1 MKPCS
6 CNRKLI
12 AWLALDELDGQQ
24 AATLRA
30 HLADCEGCRGYWEE
44 ISKMT
49 DGLAAA
55 QPDPSLEASEVFHRR
70 MERRLRAVES
80 GSVLENLAVWLRDSM
95 LNWRVAVPAVAVL
108 GIALVAVVAPRHPT
122 SPSESS
128 SPRVEV
134 VSAADPESDLAP
146 TIANYHIA
154 ASQSS
159 EKLSKLL
166 DRQASKPLPSA
177 PLYTVL
183 GLASPKAPY

>member
-12 AWLALDELDGQQ
+12 TWLAVDALDGRE
-24 AATLRA
+24 AAALRA

-44 ISKMT
+44 ISNVT
-49 DGLAAA
+49 AGLASV
-55 QPDPSLEASEVFHRR
+55 QPDSTLEASAIFHRR
-70 MERRLRAVES
+70 MESRLRAVES
-80 GSVLENLAVWLRDSM
+80 GSVLENLAAWLRDSM
-95 LNWRVAVPAVAVL
+95 LNWRVAVPVFMVL
-108 GIALVAVVAPRHPT
+108 VIALVAVVAPRHHPAPSKSL
-122 SPSESS
+122 SPGLEIA
-128 SPRVEV
+128 
-134 VSAADPESDLAP
+134 SAANPEADLAP

-183 GLASPKAPY
+183 GLASPNAPF